1 MLSVGT
7 AQLEELLNNIQQLQE
22 IMINVATGK
31 SRIQDEQ
38 EDYTELYQEVEL
50 QIEILQDDGLAI
62 SNPNSFSSLWDW
74 CHYWKSQLDEAPS
87 RRKYVYDRYTDII
100 DQIESALHK
109 HRIAASPEELVH
121 ELEPAR
127 LERLLTKIKQLQE
140 IMIAVAT
147 GESEIEEEDEK
158 YVELYQEVTLHLR
171 SLQEAELPILNK
183 NHFRSLWHWHSYW
196 SLQLDGYSSQR
207 EHVIDLY
214 LSIVEPIKKAL
225 NKHRIQAT
233 SSEKFIQDL
242 KRYFSQQASAQTPAF
257 QTPVQLGLR
266 GNATTTIAKEAQP
279 KPIKNRWALLVGVN
293 RYIDFAFPALKFCVN
308 DVLTLE
314 QILKGLGYTVVC
326 LHDQLDW
333 NSPRFPTRDNVE
345 AELTRLC
352 QSVGQDDLLLVHF
365 ACHGKLINGQP
376 VLSLQN
382 TRLPTLAR
390 TGLPLAEV
398 KQQMRQS
405 QAKRL
410 VLTLDACHTG
420 VEIGRDIADPQFIH
434 NAYELAE
441 GFALIAAST
450 AQQIAQEW
458 GEKEHGVFTYYL
470 LEALSGKADR
480 NNKRFVTVDDLK
492 THVLDGLRRWNVEQG
507 GAIQE
512 PTAQTEGMGDM
523 ILADY
528 RDLCQGDLV

>member
-1 MLSVGT
+1 MRSVET
-7 AQLEELLNNIQQLQE
+7 AQLEELLKNIQQLQE
-22 IMINVATGK
+22 IMIDVATGK
-31 SRIQDEQ
+31 SQIQNEQ
-38 EDYTELYQEVEL
+38 EDYTELYQEVESEIEFL
-50 QIEILQDDGLAI
+50 QEDGIAI
-62 SNPNSFSSLWDW
+62 SNPNSFSSLWAW
-74 CHYWKSQLDEAPS
+74 CHHWKSRLDEAPS
-87 RRKYVYDRYTDII
+87 KRKYVYDLYTNVI
-100 DQIESALHK
+100 DQIESYLHK
-109 HRIAASPEELVH
+109 RGIAASPEKLVH

-127 LERLLTKIKQLQE
+127 LEELLAKIQQLQE
-140 IMIAVAT
+140 IMIAVST
-147 GESEIEEEDEK
+147 GETELPEEEEG
-158 YVELYQEVTLHLR
+158 YAELYQEVTSHLR
-171 SLQEAELPILNK
+171 SLQEAELPILNP

-196 SLQLDGYSSQR
+196 SLQLDGYPSRR
-207 EHVIDLY
+207 EYVHNLYSTVIK
-214 LSIVEPIKKAL
+214 PIEKAL
-225 NKHRIQAT
+225 KRHRLKAT
-233 SSEKFIQDL
+233 SQGELVQNL
-242 KRYFSQQASAQTPAF
+242 KRYFNQQTSTQSPTPE
-257 QTPVQLGLR
+257 TSIQLQLR
-266 GNATTTIAKEAQP
+266 GNATTTIAKVAQP
-279 KPIKNRWALLVGVN
+279 KPIQNRWALLVGVN
-293 RYIDFAFPALKFCVN
+293 RYTDFAFPALKFCVN

-314 QILKGLGYTVVC
+314 ETLKGLGYIVVC

-333 NSPRFPTRDNVE
+333 NNPRFPTRDNVE

-365 ACHGKLINGQP
+365 ACHGKLVDGLP

-480 NNKRFVTVDDLK
+480 SNKRFVTVDDLK

-528 RDLCQGDLV
+528 RDRSQGDLL